1 MVLAGARN
9 FFATPLAEQTANA
22 LVAAV
27 LLGNLLRHPAT
38 SICNAK
44 EPSMSGQDMP
54 ENIEVD
60 RP

>member
-1 MVLAGARN
+1 MVLAGVRN
-9 FFATPLAEQTANA
+9 FRVTPPAEQAAKA
-22 LVAAV
+22 LVKAL
-27 LLGNLLRHPAT
+27 LLGNSLRHPAT

>member
-38 SICNAK
+38 SICNGND
-44 EPSMSGQDMP
+44 PSMSG
-54 ENIEVD
+54 
-60 RP
+60 